1 MIIDDLDLVRVAA
14 LESEADPPR
23 PVDRDCPL
31 ALAGACSRMQAD
43 ALQRADVIEPGGR
56 IQDRQ
61 QFQRRLRL
69 QPAKT

>member
-1 MIIDDLDLVRVAA
+1 MIIDDLDLVRAAA

-23 PVDRDCPL
+23 PVDRDRPL
-31 ALAGACSRMQAD
+31 ALAGALSRMQAD
-43 ALQRADVIEPGGR
+43 TLRRANVIEPGGR

-69 QPAKT
+69 QPANP

>member
-23 PVDRDCPL
+23 PFDRYRPL
-31 ALAGACSRMQAD
+31 ALAGAVSCMQAD

-69 QPAKT
+69 QPANP